1 MNERIKEYLGHEEKV
16 LWSGQAENFQAMDK
30 THKSYYTRRS
40 LIVAVISVVI
50 IAAYFYSAISS
61 GATFSDPSHLW

>member
-30 THKSYYTRRS
+30 THKSYYTA
-40 LIVAVISVVI
+40 AV
-50 IAAYFYSAISS
+50 
-61 GATFSDPSHLW
+61 L